1 MRPVDEP
8 AEVVPLVHSAHIN
21 AITHAE
27 RHTAGEIDIVCDQQ
41 RPATANIDDEA
52 LMTRAVVVVRQ
63 QSPHEAGDLDPITV
77 VALGESFV
85 QSGALVIFLE
95 QATT

>member
-8 AEVVPLVHSAHIN
+8 AQVVPLVHAAHIY

-27 RHTAGEIDIVCDQQ
+27 RHTSSEVDVVCNQQ

-52 LMTRAVVVVRQ
+52 LVTRAVVVVRQ

-85 QSGALVIFLE
+85 QSGALIIFLE